1 MKNIREVVAG
11 RTVYLLTPSM
21 TVAEAAAY
29 MAARKV
35 GAVAVVD
42 ASGLAGLFSER
53 DLLKRVVTA
62 GRDPRSTL
70 ISEVMSTQ
78 LLTADTEESF
88 ESCLARMKQAG
99 IRHLPVLD
107 HGKLLGMVTMRD
119 LMMANVEEKRGELN
133 VMRAMVA
140 FPASS

>member
-1 MKNIREVVAG
+1 MKSIREVVQG

-21 TVAEAAAY
+21 SVAEAAAY

-42 ASGLAGLFSER
+42 ASGLVGLFSER
-53 DLLKRVVTA
+53 DLLKRVVSA
-62 GRDPRSTL
+62 GRNPSATL
-70 ISEVMSTQ
+70 ISEVMTTQ
-78 LLTADTEESF
+78 LLTADAEESF
-88 ESCLARMKQAG
+88 EACLARMSQAG

-107 HGKLLGMVTMRD
+107 RGRLLGMVTMRD

-133 VMRAMVA
+133 VMRAFVA

>member
-1 MKNIREVVAG
+1 MKSIREVVQG

-29 MAARKV
+29 MSARKV

-42 ASGLAGLFSER
+42 ANGLAGLFSER

-62 GRDPRSTL
+62 GRDPRATL
-70 ISEVMSTQ
+70 IAEVMTKQ
-78 LLTADTEESF
+78 LLTADAEESF
-88 ESCLARMKQAG
+88 EACLARMSQAG

-133 VMRAMVA
+133 LMRAMVA

>member
-1 MKNIREVVAG
+1 MNKIREVVKG

-29 MAARKV
+29 MATRKV

-42 ASGLAGLFSER
+42 ASGVVGLFSER

-62 GRDPRSTL
+62 GRDPRATL
-70 ISEVMSTQ
+70 ISEVMTTQ
-78 LLTADTEESF
+78 LLTADAEESF
-88 ESCLARMKQAG
+88 DACLSRMKQAG
-99 IRHLPVLD
+99 IRHLPVMD

-140 FPASS
+140 FPPTF

>member
-1 MKNIREVVAG
+1 MNKIRAVVQG

-21 TVAEAAAY
+21 SVAEAASY

-42 ASGLAGLFSER
+42 ASGLVGLFSER

-62 GRDPRSTL
+62 GRDPRATL
-70 ISEVMSTQ
+70 ISEVMTTQ
-78 LLTADTEESF
+78 LLTADAEESF
-88 ESCLARMKQAG
+88 EACLARMKQAG
-99 IRHLPVLD
+99 IRHLPVMD